1 MADKWITAALT
12 KSLTL
17 YAFERSLLAHHMFK
31 HILID
36 LSLSSEQ
43 ECELKSDNFDLI
55 LTYECE
61 THMFN
66 VLRGFEIAAPK
77 LQINVNVPQ
86 L

>member
-1 MADKWITAALT
+1 
-12 KSLTL
+12 
-17 YAFERSLLAHHMFK
+17 MFK

-66 VLRGFEIAAPK
+66 VLRGFEINNSDFFFHF
-77 LQINVNVPQ
+77 LE